1 MLLPR
6 PPGEA
11 HNTLYYSTKFVPRE
25 ASITSSK
32 GGNAG
37 KIFTAIRGPV
47 PAKTASIAP
56 SKGGDAGKIFPAI
69 RGHVPATSIAPTK
82 GGDAGKFFW
91 AIRGHVPAKLR
102 HLPQRKGGD
111 AVRFPA
117 PPPREVQV
125 IFFLSRLPAF
135 FAGLDAALILN
146 FWSFDSKSFEIKM
159 ASRPQML

>member
-25 ASITSSK
+25 ASIAPSK
-32 GGNAG
+32 GGDAG

-69 RGHVPATSIAPTK
+69 RGHVPAKLQHLPPPK
-82 GGDAGKFFW
+82 GGN
-91 AIRGHVPAKLR
+91 
-102 HLPQRKGGD
+102 

-117 PPPREVQV
+117 PPPREV
-125 IFFLSRLPAF
+125 
-135 FAGLDAALILN
+135 
-146 FWSFDSKSFEIKM
+146 
-159 ASRPQML
+159 